1 MQYSYTIQNTSHADC
16 CAETLVCSCWQLEAQ
31 AVSCSLSGG
40 TGLPVENKMILH
52 TVRTMYAE
60 MAILFVTA
68 GTLQQAYLEKIP
80 LSALV
85 AFAIAGGWDQTS
97 FMRRHFCGRA
107 LVSC

>member
-1 MQYSYTIQNTSHADC
+1 
-16 CAETLVCSCWQLEAQ
+16 
-31 AVSCSLSGG
+31 VSCSLSGG
-40 TGLPVENKMILH
+40 TGLQVKNKMILH
-52 TVRTMYAE
+52 TVRTQE
-60 MAILFVTA
+60 MAILLVTA
-68 GTLQQAYLEKIP
+68 GTLQQAYLEENP

>member
-1 MQYSYTIQNTSHADC
+1 
-16 CAETLVCSCWQLEAQ
+16 
-31 AVSCSLSGG
+31 VSSLSGA
-40 TGLPVENKMILH
+40 TGLQVKHKMILH

-60 MAILFVTA
+60 MAILLVTA
-68 GTLQQAYLEKIP
+68 GTLEQAYLEKNP

-85 AFAIAGGWDQTS
+85 AFAIAGGWDRNS

>member
-1 MQYSYTIQNTSHADC
+1 M
-16 CAETLVCSCWQLEAQ
+16 SCFL
-31 AVSCSLSGG
+31 CGG
-40 TGLPVENKMILH
+40 TGLQVQNKMNLH
-52 TVRTMYAE
+52 TVRTMYKTG
-60 MAILFVTA
+60 MATLLVAA
-68 GTLQQAYLEKIP
+68 GTLQQAYLDKNP